1 MTRGRWSPEGRCQV
15 KVTPVATQTLTV
27 HQKAARSSVAMKVLM
42 AVTGLFLILFLLMHM
57 WGNLKAFFGPEAYDH
72 YAEWLKSDILYPLM
86 PHGWFIWIF
95 RVFMVACIVAHMLS
109 AYVLTLRSL
118 GGRGRYQRKDRRS
131 QTFSARTMRWGGV
144 ILLMLL
150 LFHLGQFT
158 IKWFLTGFTAESTP
172 YQAVVLTF
180 QQWYMVILYALFVGT
195 VCLHIR
201 HGIWSALTTLGA
213 NTSPAA
219 RRGLNYTAIIVSVL
233 LFAGFMAMPVAVLFG
248 GIK

>member
-1 MTRGRWSPEGRCQV
+1 V
-15 KVTPVATQTLTV
+15 APVATQTLTV
-27 HQKAARSSVAMKVLM
+27 HQKAVRSSVAMKVLM
-42 AVTGLFLILFLLMHM
+42 AVTGIFLILFLLMHA
-57 WGNLKAFFGPEAYDH
+57 WGNLKAFYGMESYDY
-72 YAEWLKSDILYPLM
+72 YAGWLKSDILYPLV

-95 RVFMVACIVAHMLS
+95 RVFMVACIVLHMLS
-109 AYVLTLRSL
+109 AYLLTVRSW
-118 GGRGRYQRKDRRS
+118 GARGRYQRKDRRS
-131 QTFSARTMRWGGV
+131 QTFAARTMRWGGI

-158 IKWFLTGFTAESTP
+158 VKLFLTGFTATSTP

-180 QQWYMVILYALFVGT
+180 SQWYMVLLYALFVGT
-195 VCLHIR
+195 VCFHLR